1 MLADRAGAG
10 RVVEIGE
17 GLAKSVGA
25 DPVHVEVEALEESVV
40 EMAPHRVGA
49 GAIELGRLVQ

>member
-10 RVVEIGE
+10 SIVKIGE

-25 DPVHVEVEALEESVV
+25 DPVNVEVEALEEGVV
-40 EMAPHRVGA
+40 EMAPHRVGT